1 MLYVHGVH
9 VHIYIYIYVH
19 VCVCACVCMRMF
31 WSKRHKLQMCL
42 ACVLQKSLAFEK
54 RNPDTFV
61 SNCQTTLLFHPTCP
75 RCSGKLGRTLGN
87 LANVYCMLVGFCHP
101 AKVRL
106 ISLSCRLASISVCS
120 ARIELVGMQHNLVAS
135 RANALCKQ
143 LELNHEC
150 RQLPFMQTPS
160 GPCAQQPSSF
170 KSTASSGMTCMPV
183 RAC

>member
-1 MLYVHGVH
+1 MQARCHGLTFILLALLHGNSIISVLTMRGYMRFRAINLWNICSH
-9 VHIYIYIYVH
+9 VRMCAVCAWCASAYIYIYIYIYT
-19 VCVCACVCMRMF
+19 CVCMRMF

-42 ACVLQKSLAFEK
+42 ARVLQKASAFEK

-61 SNCQTTLLFHPTCP
+61 SNCQITLLFHPTCP

-120 ARIELVGMQHNLVAS
+120 AKN
-135 RANALCKQ
+135 
-143 LELNHEC
+143 
-150 RQLPFMQTPS
+150 
-160 GPCAQQPSSF
+160 
-170 KSTASSGMTCMPV
+170 
-183 RAC
+183 